1 MNTIFE
7 KYKAWSYLDPKP
19 SILYSEYHDEYL
31 VMWNGILV
39 TYSAACALMGLAVLE
54 LHISDYQKSLIFA
67 DTRRLLFKDIFP
79 QFLSGNE
86 FSNYQQYWGYVCKCL
101 YETAKTLRKTH
112 SKRECM
118 ESLDVSR
125 CNHVDIYEKIG

>member
-31 VMWNGILV
+31 AMWNGILI
-39 TYSAACALMGLAVLE
+39 TYSAACAIMGLVVLE
-54 LHISDYQKSLIFA
+54 LHISNYQKDCIFRDTKRLI
-67 DTRRLLFKDIFP
+67 FKDIFP
-79 QFLSGNE
+79 QFLAGVE
-86 FSNYQQYWGYVCKCL
+86 FRNYNQYWAYLCKSL
-101 YETAKTLRKTH
+101 LETARILQKSH
-112 SKRECM
+112 SKRQCM

-125 CNHVDIYEKIG
+125 CNHIDIYEKIG